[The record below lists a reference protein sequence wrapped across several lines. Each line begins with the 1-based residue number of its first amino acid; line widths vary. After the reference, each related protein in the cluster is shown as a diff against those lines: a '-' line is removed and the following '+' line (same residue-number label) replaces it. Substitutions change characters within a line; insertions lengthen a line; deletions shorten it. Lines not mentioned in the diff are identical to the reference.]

1 MSNVVVNELEIKVKS
16 TAAGATASLNKIASR
31 LDALQKKMDSF
42 SSRKVVDQL
51 GKINSSLGT
60 KAASNIDKLADSLNK
75 LPSSVSNTNAALK
88 STHTATT
95 AASTSFLAMATKV
108 GLVVNAIKS
117 IGNVIG
123 NWVNK
128 SMDYVETLNLFNAT
142 MGEYA
147 EEATAYAEQVEEIMG
162 INIADW
168 MQAQGVF
175 QALAT
180 GFGIAGDKA
189 AMMSKNLTQLGYDLA
204 SFYNISTA
212 DAMEKLQSG
221 IAGEIEPLRRLGFDL
236 SMARLE
242 EVALANGINQR
253 VDSMTQAE
261 KAQLRYIA
269 VMQQSTKAQG
279 DMARTLNA
287 PANQLRILQA
297 NASSA
302 ARALGNIFI
311 PALNAILPA
320 AIVALKAIRM
330 VADAIAKFFGFSIPD
345 VDYSGIGGVTSGA
358 GDAADALDD
367 AAGSAKKFKQAILGI
382 DELNVI
388 APQDSSGGGGGAG
401 GGGGGYDFELPE
413 YDFLADA
420 INSKIQEMMDNLLEF
435 FKLVQSNVPETAFD
449 YIRNSWER
457 LKESFGEFKEA
468 FQNLFDDIS
477 PKEVLA
483 RIFADIETLFLN
495 WWGGVLTYLGAL
507 FDFGAGGINI
517 FDGITDTLADLFKGN
532 FDPRKFSE
540 KILPQMAKGFGQL
553 LNGAIKAAIAAL
565 DFGIIGQSIMLGLQA
580 IDWLAL
586 FLGIEIDADGWWIG
600 IKDAILNVDFG
611 YIFGEVVELFA
622 KWWNDDIDW
631 SDKLRADNLV
641 WAIKNMLNDII
652 KAVFGEDSGFEI
664 PFKVPDGGSE
674 LFEFFEDLK
683 DTIDKT
689 IAPIMEIMQPFVDVL
704 LQIKTTAAELWDT
717 VIGLFSAIGEY
728 FSSTWEEVSPILDAM
743 NSGLN
748 LTGTLMG
755 IVGVAVGSMVAIFSS
770 GFSTIGAILN
780 YFLTTAKNIIA
791 GVTGAF
797 KGLTLFV
804 KGVFTNDWK
813 MAWEGIKTAFLSIIE
828 TMVNNGI
835 ALINGLISAVE
846 SAVNSVISAINSFT
860 GLDFNKVDWDRID
873 EVNWSGTRKTSGGNR
888 VQTKASGGFV
898 NTGELFIA
906 NEAGPELVGSIGNKT
921 AVANNDQIVTG
932 ISAGVY
938 SAMSAAL
945 ADSDSGDGV
954 INITVRLDS
963 DVIYKATEDK
973 KRQRGYNLGMG
984 AFA

>member
-16 TAAGATASLNKIASR
+16 TAAGATASLNKVVSR
-31 LDALQKKMDSF
+31 LDAIQKKMDSF
-42 SSRKVVDQL
+42 SSRNVVDQL
-51 GKINSSLGT
+51 SKINSSLGS
-60 KAASNIDKLADSLNK
+60 KATSSIDKLADSLNK
-75 LPSSVSNTNAALK
+75 LPAATSNTNAALR
-88 STHTATT
+88 STNSATT
-95 AASTSFLAMATKV
+95 AASTSFLALAAKI
-108 GLVVNAIKS
+108 GLVVNTIKAVS
-117 IGNVIG
+117 RVVG
-123 NWVNK
+123 NWVNQ

-168 MQAQGVF
+168 MRAQGVF

-189 AMMSKNLTQLGYDLA
+189 ALMSKNLTQLGYDLA

-221 IAGEIEPLRRLGFDL
+221 ISGEIEPLRRLGFDL

-330 VADAIAKFFGFSIPD
+330 VADAIAKFFGFSIPE
-345 VDYSGIGGVTSGA
+345 VDYSGMGGVTSGA
-358 GDAADALDD
+358 GEAADALDD
-367 AAGSAKKFKQAILGI
+367 ATGSAKKFKQAILGI

-413 YDFLADA
+413 YDFFADA
-420 INSKIQEMMDNLLEF
+420 VNSKIQEMMDKLLDF
-435 FKLVQSNVPETAFD
+435 VKLIQSNVPETVFD
-449 YIRNSWER
+449 YVRHSWDR
-457 LKESFGEFKEA
+457 LKESFGEFGEA
-468 FQNLFDDIS
+468 IQNLFDDIS
-477 PKEVLA
+477 PKEALAKVL
-483 RIFADIETLFLN
+483 ADIETLFLN

-517 FDGITDTLADLFKGN
+517 FDGITDTLAALFKGEFKIN
-532 FDPRKFSE
+532 KFV
-540 KILPQMAKGFGQL
+540 KDILPQMAKGFGQL
-553 LNGAIKAAIAAL
+553 LDGAVKAAVAAF
-565 DFGIIGQSIMLGLQA
+565 DFGIFGQSIMLGLQA

-600 IKDAILNVDFG
+600 VKDAILDVDFSD
-611 YIFGEVVELFA
+611 LFA
-622 KWWNDDIDW
+622 GVAEAFAAWWNNDIDW
-631 SDKLRADNLV
+631 SDIIRADLV
-641 WAIKNMLNDII
+641 LLEFQNQLNEVSQAI
-652 KAVFGEDSGFEI
+652 FGEGF
-664 PFKVPDGGSE
+664 K
-674 LFEFFEDLK
+674 LFGDETDFGIGALFTAF
-683 DTIDKT
+683 DTLEEK
-689 IAPIMEIMQPFVDVL
+689 IAPILDIFTPFVDVVMQL
-704 LQIKTTAAELWDT
+704 KDTFVELGASVFD
-717 VIGLFSAIGEY
+717 LFSTMGEY
-728 FSSTWEEVSPILDAM
+728 FSSTWEIISPIFDAM

-748 LTGTLMG
+748 LSGTLMG
-755 IVGVAVGSMVAIFSS
+755 IVGAQVSVLAMNFSIAFSAI
-770 GFSTIGAILN
+770 GTILN

-804 KGVFTNDWK
+804 KGVFANDWK

-888 VQTKASGGFV
+888 VQTKAFGGFV

-945 ADSDSGDGV
+945 ADNDSGDGV
-954 INITVRLDS
+954 INITVKLDS

-984 AFA
+984 EFA